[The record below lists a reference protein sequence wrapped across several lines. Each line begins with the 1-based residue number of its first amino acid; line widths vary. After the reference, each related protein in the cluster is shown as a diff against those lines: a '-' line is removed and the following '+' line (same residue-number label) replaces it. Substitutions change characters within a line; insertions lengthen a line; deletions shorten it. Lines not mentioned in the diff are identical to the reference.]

1 MEFNLG
7 LFVLWSH
14 TDGSLSMFIT
24 SEAQQNIMLYSA
36 YMLSPVRLS
45 VCPSHGW
52 TIQKRLKLGLWNFHH
67 TEAPSSGRIIV
78 YDGAR
83 KIWRAIA
90 SLENLFLR
98 RWGPLRSH
106 ISGSKKP
113 VMTQLE
119 MKLTNSN
126 RLGGSWRTTQT
137 QRLNSSSFPTSHCL
151 TASSFP
157 HWVDCLSVCCIAN
170 RLSRQSA
177 PVEDFSR
184 SGLMMNEKRNFVFE
198 IRKCNNFMLSAANKQ
213 EAKLG

>member
-106 ISGSKKP
+106 ISGSKKACNDSAGNE
-113 VMTQLE
+113 VDKQQQARRQLKNYTNTAL
-119 MKLTNSN
+119 KLIVFSDIT
-126 RLGGSWRTTQT
+126 L
-137 QRLNSSSFPTSHCL
+137 P
-151 TASSFP
+151 
-157 HWVDCLSVCCIAN
+157 DCLKFSTLG
-170 RLSRQSA
+170 RL
-177 PVEDFSR
+177 
-184 SGLMMNEKRNFVFE
+184 FE
-198 IRKCNNFMLSAANKQ
+198 HVLYC
-213 EAKLG
+213 